1 VGFQQ
6 FVQARYPGI
15 GIKGPQQTKPR
26 PDTAPPGGL
35 DFASQQTGRH
45 LTAFKQAVTRY
56 TDTLLWIV
64 NQRWMEFRLHQ
75 GASFFL

>member
-1 VGFQQ
+1 VALGDACEERLDRVTQVAHRQQ
-6 FVQARYPGI
+6 A
-15 GIKGPQQTKPR
+15 
-26 PDTAPPGGL
+26 
-35 DFASQQTGRH
+35 GRH